1 MVKSFAST
9 VVLLN
14 ATSTIFS
21 GWIRVRTGSA
31 LTTTGGAIQKNVREQ
46 NGAATNKWNRIE
58 RYLDLLCLP
67 TRTSMSC
74 HS

>member
-21 GWIRVRTGSA
+21 GWIRVGTGSA
-31 LTTTGGAIQKNVREQ
+31 LITTGGAIQKNVREQ
-46 NGAATNKWNRIE
+46 NGAPLVPPDANINVVPLMT
-58 RYLDLLCLP
+58 
-67 TRTSMSC
+67 TS
-74 HS
+74 

>member
-21 GWIRVRTGSA
+21 GWIRVRIGSA

-46 NGAATNKWNRIE
+46 NGAATNK
-58 RYLDLLCLP
+58 
-67 TRTSMSC
+67 
-74 HS
+74 